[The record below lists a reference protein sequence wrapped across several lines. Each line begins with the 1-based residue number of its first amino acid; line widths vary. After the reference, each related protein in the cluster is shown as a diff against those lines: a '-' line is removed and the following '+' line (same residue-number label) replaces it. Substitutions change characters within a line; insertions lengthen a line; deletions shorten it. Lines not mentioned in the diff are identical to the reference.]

1 MFLAFKANLLACFL
15 LEGLKFFLPWVWS
28 IFLNILLRFFISPHP
43 SLIPLISS
51 RNGKGQGR
59 GNIVRVKF
67 PFLDPNTFSLGNNT
81 SAEDPDLQKELPRV
95 HFIKAASDW
104 KGWREGV
111 FLPTILFTCKISAH
125 LPGPG

>member
-1 MFLAFKANLLACFL
+1 MLACFL
-15 LEGLKFFLPWVWS
+15 LEGLKVFFPWVWS
-28 IFLNILLRFFISPHP
+28 ILLNILLRFFISPHP

-59 GNIVRVKF
+59 GNIARVKF

-81 SAEDPDLQKELPRV
+81 SAEDPNLQRELPRV
-95 HFIKAASDW
+95 RFIKAASDW

-111 FLPTILFTCKISAH
+111 GVLLHTIPFTCKISAH
-125 LPGPG
+125 LPGLG